1 MNNLYCLA
9 FNKIISFH
17 AEQNNVVNPPK
28 DDHLKNYALW
38 VIQMGMMLLQMNDTE
53 KEGDGERAI
62 INSKVLLLMFRS
74 TARSKKYAFEMLR
87 LISKVRCQF
96 TKKMAERTIHG
107 RFVNWKGT

>member
-1 MNNLYCLA
+1 MLA

-28 DDHLKNYALW
+28 DDLLKNYALW

>member
-1 MNNLYCLA
+1 
-9 FNKIISFH
+9 
-17 AEQNNVVNPPK
+17 
-28 DDHLKNYALW
+28 
-38 VIQMGMMLLQMNDTE
+38 MGMMLLQMNDTE